1 METIYLD
8 HNATTP
14 IRPEVVE
21 AMRRE
26 WAKAQANPASQ
37 HRPGQQARWTLE
49 DARAR
54 IAELLG
60 AQPHGPEADRLLFT
74 SGGTE
79 ANNLAVLGMGRAA
92 APSPPEGDSPIFA
105 ARKSGQSPATQSP
118 ATQSPQI
125 VISPIEHASVVGAAE
140 RLLDEGWRVDSL
152 PVGADGVVD
161 AAKLPELLR
170 AETRL
175 VTVILANHETGVVQP
190 IAQLAETCRAHGAAL
205 HTDAVQ
211 AVGKMAVDF
220 RRLGADAMSISAHK
234 FHGPVG
240 TGALLLRADVPL
252 APQILGGH
260 QQEGLRAGTESIAL
274 AVGMMTALELWHAE
288 REEATARMIALRDR
302 LENRLKGALPEIV
315 VHGQHAPRLPQTS
328 NVAFPGIDRQVLFT
342 ALDTAG
348 VACSIG
354 AACDSN
360 SADVS
365 PTLRAMRVP
374 RTLLG
379 SSLRFSFATTTT
391 QAELDEAAAR
401 IIAAAGRLKG

>member
-1 METIYLD
+1 MDTIYLD

-14 IRPEVVE
+14 IRPKVVE

-26 WAKAQANPASQ
+26 WAKDHANPASQ
-37 HRPGQQARWTLE
+37 HRPGQQARRTLE

-60 AQPHGPEADRLLFT
+60 ARTDGPDADRLLFT

-79 ANNLAVLGMGRAA
+79 ANNLALLGIARAA
-92 APSPPEGDSPIFA
+92 APSDSEGDSPIFA
-105 ARKSGQSPATQSP
+105 TAAPARKLGQSPVPQPS
-118 ATQSPQI
+118 QI

-152 PVGADGVVD
+152 PVGPDGVVD

-190 IAQLAETCRAHGAAL
+190 IAQLAETCRAHGVPL

-211 AVGKMAVDF
+211 AVGKIAVDF

-240 TGALLLRADVPL
+240 MGALLLRADVPL

-315 VHGQHAPRLPQTS
+315 VHGQHVPRLPQTS

-342 ALDTAG
+342 TLDTAR